1 MFRPALTFLV
11 AASCAVFAQVPD
23 GELVDLAATRLNRS
37 AIPQLGLVAL
47 ASKSDWKHGET
58 ANFIY
63 HFTERTTAAPIAAE
77 AEFFYRVIARELER
91 DTTQWEQK
99 AHIFVF
105 ETDEEWRAFQTR
117 GMLDP
122 RSGGIHAAGALF
134 LKRRG
139 AAVMNNETLA
149 HEVAH
154 LVAGRFF
161 GLGIPLWLNEG
172 FAENSSIRCR
182 AAFMR
187 ARGYDSK
194 PRFRSV
200 TSENYIPLQEL
211 TALAAYPSDTV
222 KMITFYDQS
231 EKLTRFLMTVDR
243 KGFSIFMESLAKGNR
258 IETALGK
265 AYPSRFPAL
274 DSLERE
280 FKPFAISSVVPS
292 NL

>member
-172 FAENSSIRCR
+172 FHTLSGGVHACQRLR
-182 AAFMR
+182 
-187 ARGYDSK
+187 
-194 PRFRSV
+194 
-200 TSENYIPLQEL
+200 L
-211 TALAAYPSDTV
+211 
-222 KMITFYDQS
+222 
-231 EKLTRFLMTVDR
+231 
-243 KGFSIFMESLAKGNR
+243 
-258 IETALGK
+258 ETAFSVSDFGK
-265 AYPSRFPAL
+265 LHTTSRADGVGGVSVRHRQDDYVLRPIRKAHPLSNDRGSKRIFNFHGK
-274 DSLERE
+274 SGEG
-280 FKPFAISSVVPS
+280 KPDRNRSRKSVSITLPRA
-292 NL
+292 